1 MIVYPNCKINLGL
14 HILGK
19 RDDGFHNLETVFYPV
34 EINDALEIIQHSDGE
49 VGQLDFTT
57 TGITLDG
64 RIEDNIC
71 YKAWQLIKEDYPS
84 LPSLKIHLHKAI
96 PAGAGLGGGS
106 ADGSFC
112 LRLLNRKCNLS
123 IPEDKLFEYAARLG
137 SDCPFFLFNKPCI
150 ASGRGEKLEPIDL
163 DLSAYK
169 IALVIPPVHINTAW
183 AFGQSKSYK
192 KHPPIRD
199 LIQEPVSK
207 WKDLLHNDFEE
218 VVFAKYPEIKQVKE
232 QLYAEGAIYASLSG
246 SGSSVFALFEAE
258 TTLPLSFPPTYFVK
272 LLG

>member
-1 MIVYPNCKINLGL
+1 M
-14 HILGK
+14 GK
-19 RDDGFHNLETVFYPV
+19 RDDGFHDLETVFYPV

-49 VGQLDFTT
+49 AGQLDFTT

-64 RIEDNIC
+64 KIGDNIC
-71 YKAWQLIKEDYPS
+71 YKAWQLIKEDYPI

-123 IPEDKLFEYAARLG
+123 IPENKLFEYAAHLG

-150 ASGRGEKLEPIDL
+150 ATGRGEKLEPIDL

-169 IALVIPPVHINTAW
+169 IALVIPPVHINTAK
-183 AFGQSKSYK
+183 AFAGLRSYK
-192 KHPPIRD
+192 KHPPLRE
-199 LIQEPVSK
+199 LIQQPLSQ
-207 WKDLLHNDFEE
+207 WKDRLYNDFEE
-218 VVFAKYPEIKQVKE
+218 VVFEQFPLIKEIKD
-232 QLYAEGAIYASLSG
+232 QLYLDGALYASLSG
-246 SGSSVFALFEAE
+246 SGSSVFALFEADASP
-258 TTLPLSFPPTYFVK
+258 PLSFPPTYFVK

>member
-19 RDDGFHNLETVFYPV
+19 RDDGFHDLETVFYPV
-34 EINDALEIIQHSDGE
+34 EINDALEIIQHSNGKA
-49 VGQLDFTT
+49 GQLDFTT
-57 TGITLDG
+57 TGITLEG

-71 YKAWQLIKEDYPS
+71 YKAWQLIKEEYPS

-112 LRLLNRKCNLS
+112 LRLLNQKCNLS
-123 IPEDKLFEYAARLG
+123 IPESKLFEYAARLG

-163 DLSAYK
+163 DLSGYK
-169 IALVIPPVHINTAW
+169 IALVIPPVHINTAK
-183 AFGQSKSYK
+183 AFAGLRSYK
-192 KHPPIRD
+192 KHPPLRE
-199 LIQEPVSK
+199 LIQQPLSQ
-207 WKDLLHNDFEE
+207 WKDILYNDFEE
-218 VVFAKYPEIKQVKE
+218 VVFEQYPLIKEIKD
-232 QLYAEGAIYASLSG
+232 QLYLEGALYASLSG
-246 SGSSVFALFEAE
+246 SGSSVFAIFEADAK
-258 TTLPLSFPPTYFVK
+258 PRLSFPPTYFVK
-272 LLG
+272 LQG